1 MPTVSITRYA
11 LTGSLVLTTAVG
23 VTPETAAAQA
33 RSTAAAE
40 IGTSPLERHLRRD
53 IGVLAHDS
61 LRGRAT
67 PSPGLESAARF
78 VADEFAR
85 AGLEPFLRDTH
96 VWRYPVADTE
106 IIPESVTVVL
116 PPQPPVRLGGTL
128 ALLDDHGAA
137 RQAKGDLVLVTGE
150 ITASTVAHLDFSGAI
165 LLVPRSGAP
174 GGLDRSQIYQW
185 AGPLM
190 ESNPLAIIYVSDL
203 PDTSLRALNAEL
215 PRKRRWIGMDPLEL
229 RQPLRV
235 SHGIFVAR
243 PEVVAPVLSAR
254 GIDVRQLL
262 AETASPLRVQ
272 RLAGQE
278 VRVSAP
284 RRQVARMS
292 APLVVGLLPG
302 SDPRLRD
309 ELVVVSAHLDHLG
322 VGNPAANG
330 DSVYNGADDNASGVA
345 VMLAVARELRAG
357 GTTPRRS
364 VLFIAT
370 SGEESGFWGSDFFV
384 GSTGTP
390 VERMVANINVDGV
403 GRPAWTD
410 SVAVLGGA
418 WSTLGE
424 AALVVARKANVGITP
439 SFGPHARYA
448 QSDHYSFARRG
459 IPSVHVYSGKL
470 NSYYHSPDDELE
482 VIDFPWLTRL
492 TRYVSALV
500 AHTGNEDVKPTWTD
514 SYRQTGKTP
523 W

>member
-1 MPTVSITRYA
+1 MQTVNTSRYA
-11 LTGSLVLTTAVG
+11 VTASLLLAAAAAAI
-23 VTPETAAAQA
+23 PEEVAAQA
-33 RSTAAAE
+33 PSTAAAE
-40 IGTSPLERHLRRD
+40 IGTSPLEQHLRRD
-53 IGVLAHDS
+53 IAVLAHDS

-78 VADEFAR
+78 VAAEFAR

-116 PPQPPVRLGGTL
+116 PPHPPVRLGGTL
-128 ALLDDHGAA
+128 AVLDDHGAP

-150 ITASTVAHLDFSGAI
+150 ITASTVAHLDFSGAT
-165 LLVPRSGAP
+165 LLVPRSGAQ

-203 PDTSLRALNAEL
+203 PDTSLRALNAGL
-215 PRKRRWIGMDPLEL
+215 PKRRRWIGMDPLEL

-235 SHGIFVAR
+235 SHGIFVVR

-254 GIDVRQLL
+254 GIDVMQLL
-262 AETASPLRVQ
+262 TETASPLRVQ
-272 RLAGQE
+272 RLTGQD
-278 VRVSAP
+278 VRVDVP
-284 RRQVARMS
+284 RHQLSRMT
-292 APLVVGLLPG
+292 APLVVGLLRG

-330 DSVYNGADDNASGVA
+330 DSIYNGADDNASGVA

-357 GTTPRRS
+357 GKTPRRS

-384 GSTGTP
+384 GSADTP

-418 WSTLGE
+418 WSTLGD
-424 AALVVARKANVGITP
+424 AALVAARKANVGIAP
-439 SFGPHARYA
+439 SFAPHARYA

-470 NSYYHSPDDELE
+470 HPYYHSPDDQID

-492 TRYVSALV
+492 ARYVSALV